1 MQSQGNKEYKK
12 AITKQIVV
20 KEDRKMTTAERTKA
34 ENIVSELNKMT
45 PIEREM
51 VLSHLNGIVTGI
63 QIAQERTQEKEPDKK
78 ETAINPS

>member
-1 MQSQGNKEYKK
+1 
-12 AITKQIVV
+12 
-20 KEDRKMTTAERTKA
+20 MTTAERTKA

-63 QIAQERTQEKEPDKK
+63 QIAQERTQEKETDKK
-78 ETAINPS
+78 ETPINPS

>member
-1 MQSQGNKEYKK
+1 
-12 AITKQIVV
+12 
-20 KEDRKMTTAERTKA
+20 MTTAERTKA

-63 QIAQERTQEKEPDKK
+63 QIAQNKKQEKEIRKD
-78 ETAINPS
+78 ETAS

>member
-1 MQSQGNKEYKK
+1 MQSQGNKGCKK
-12 AITKQIVV
+12 AITKQNVV

-63 QIAQERTQEKEPDKK
+63 NIAENRKKDPSKEDKDDK
-78 ETAINPS
+78 AS